1 MAVFRVEKNNNY
13 TCMSNFHLR
22 DKDLSLKAIGMLSK
36 ILSLPDD
43 WDYSFNGL
51 VAICKENKASVRGVI
66 NELKERGY
74 IEIIE
79 ERDDKG
85 HYQYIYNVYEK
96 PKTDNQTTDNQ
107 TTDNQKSDNPKTD
120 NRPQL
125 NTNKLNTKEL
135 NTNKLNKDKSNTK
148 DKGKENI
155 KRKDDMKEI
164 IDDLVSNEDVKK
176 SLLDFIDMR
185 KTIKKPLTKRALE
198 MIIKKL
204 NTLSS
209 NEEEQREI
217 IDQSILYNWQGI
229 YPIQKDKQRQ
239 QKSTG
244 NIFRDIGIEEGIF

>member
-1 MAVFRVEKNNNY
+1 MSVFRIGKDKNF
-13 TCMSNFHLR
+13 TCMGNYHLR
-22 DKDLSLKAIGMLSK
+22 DKTLSLKAIGLLSK
-36 ILSLPDD
+36 MLSLPDN

-51 VAICKENKASVRGVI
+51 TAICKENKASVRGVI
-66 NELKERGY
+66 NELKEHGY

-107 TTDNQKSDNPKTD
+107 ITDKPTTDKPKSENQ
-120 NRPQL
+120 PQL

-148 DKGKENI
+148 DNGKENI
-155 KRKDDMKEI
+155 KRKDDLNEI
-164 IDDLVSNEDVKK
+164 IDALVSNEDVKK

-229 YPIQKDKQRQ
+229 YPIQKDKQQ
-239 QKSTG
+239 PQKSTG

>member
-79 ERDDKG
+79 ERDNKG

-96 PKTDNQTTDNQ
+96 PKTDKQTTDKQ
-107 TTDNQKSDNPKTD
+107 TTDKPKTD

-125 NTNKLNTKEL
+125 NTNTLNTKKTNNEEL
-135 NTNKLNKDKSNTK
+135 NTKQ
-148 DKGKENI
+148 KENI
-155 KRKDDMKEI
+155 KRKDDLKEI
-164 IDDLVSNEDVKK
+164 IDELVSNDDVKK

-185 KTIKKPLTKRALE
+185 KTIKKPLTNRALE

-209 NEEEQREI
+209 NEEEQVAI
-217 IDQSILYNWQGI
+217 IDQSIMYNWQGL
-229 YPIQKDKQRQ
+229 YPIQKDKQQ
-239 QKSTG
+239 QQGTG

>member
-1 MAVFRVEKNNNY
+1 MAVFRVEKNDNY
-13 TCMSNFHLR
+13 TCMGNFHLR
-22 DKDLSLKAIGMLSK
+22 DTSLSLKAIGLLSK

-51 VAICKENKASVRGVI
+51 VAICKENKALVRGAI
-66 NELKERGY
+66 NELKEHGY

-96 PKTDNQTTDNQ
+96 PKTDKPKSEKPTTDKP
-107 TTDNQKSDNPKTD
+107 TTDKPKSDNQ
-120 NRPQL
+120 PQL
-125 NTNKLNTKEL
+125 NTNKL

-148 DKGKENI
+148 DNGKENI
-155 KRKDDMKEI
+155 KRKDDLKEI

-229 YPIQKDKQRQ
+229 YPIQKDKQQQ